1 MTYTDK
7 EMRAF
12 TQVAYADFDKAKSY
26 LQSKFPERKSF
37 TITELKIAA
46 KALGSSDKDLECLN
60 CLTKQQCDNW
70 SISVI
75 HDTNS
80 NNGFYGCIIETSPGN
95 AVLAF
100 RGSESMESMDNIIND
115 WGRADL
121 GLLNSTLTNQ
131 QAEVDRFLKAH
142 KTELQ
147 GYDSIALT
155 GHSLGGNL
163 AQYATLVSHKYG
175 FDSKITQSISFD
187 GPGFS
192 DEFIALHMLDILR
205 MRNVMSHYQFSP
217 VGMALFS
224 LPGINTRTIKVSNE
238 ANEKDDEKMNDF
250 TRHDTKY
257 IEFDNNGNVKK
268 GEVNKKPASLLGP
281 LSKIIELS
289 PFSPVIHYSIISL
302 TFFLDVKQ
310 RYDVFLDRVMKQAKL
325 TYRDLAAKFKK
336 LLAGHN
342 YYKVS
347 TAKLNRDVKEVRS
360 ELTKTLAYV
369 DEMFSNIQQ
378 LNTMWKGPASN
389 AFISKFAS
397 EREQIR
403 KYLRDIER
411 YAASLEKD
419 RDNYNRCEER
429 ASSIVSGLRF

>member
-289 PFSPVIHYSIISL
+289 PF
-302 TFFLDVKQ
+302 
-310 RYDVFLDRVMKQAKL
+310 
-325 TYRDLAAKFKK
+325 
-336 LLAGHN
+336 
-342 YYKVS
+342 
-347 TAKLNRDVKEVRS
+347 
-360 ELTKTLAYV
+360 
-369 DEMFSNIQQ
+369 
-378 LNTMWKGPASN
+378 
-389 AFISKFAS
+389 
-397 EREQIR
+397 
-403 KYLRDIER
+403 
-411 YAASLEKD
+411 
-419 RDNYNRCEER
+419 
-429 ASSIVSGLRF
+429 